1 MSAPRIL
8 RRRWPLSSASAAS
21 RRASWSWTLQKRDG
35 VREVAAGFESRLP
48 ILYERAVKPSAAMQR
63 NQGAAQITMPVI
75 AFMDDD
81 ITLHPGACERIC
93 EVFDNDES
101 RRVGGVSARIEG
113 SSHPAPRGLL
123 WWYYRLQ
130 AGYADETYGAR
141 LFGPAI
147 NCFPCYERA
156 AAGLIPADWLNSA
169 CVFYRTPV
177 FLKEQFPA
185 FEGYSYME
193 DVHLSARI
201 AKTHRLFFHAGA
213 LCDHRDGGRG
223 TRSNARE
230 IARMRIR
237 NQRRV
242 AREVL
247 DLLRARPRVE
257 ALPAENVFHHRHP
270 APPRAGLVGGDRR
283 HMERM
288 KIHGICLIKNEADI
302 AAWFLGESSR
312 WCDFIYVL
320 DTGSTDR
327 RGRSSRRPL
336 APRRKSSPSARRTS
350 RSTIN
355 CAPISSMNTDAARR
369 CRRLVVPARR
379 RRNLYRPPA

>member
-1 MSAPRIL
+1 MKLEYGMVIATHERAAHLAETLEALERQARLPARIVVVD
-8 RRRWPLSSASAAS
+8 SSKSE
-21 RRASWSWTLQKRDG
+21 G

-48 ILYERAVKPSAAMQR
+48 ILYERALKPSAAIQR
-63 NQGAAQITMPVI
+63 NQGAAKIAMPVI

-93 EVFDNDES
+93 EVFDNDAAES
-101 RRVGGVSARIEG
+101 IGGVSARIVG
-113 SSHPAPRGLL
+113 SSHPVPRGLL
-123 WWYYRLQ
+123 RWYYRLQ
-130 AGYADETYGAR
+130 AGYSDETYGAR

-147 NCFPCYERA
+147 NCFPCYERTA
-156 AAGLIPADWLNSA
+156 AELIPADWLNSA

-185 FEGYSYME
+185 FDGYSYME

-242 AREVL
+242 ALEVL
-247 DLLRARPRVE
+247 DCSGP
-257 ALPAENVFHHRHP
+257 
-270 APPRAGLVGGDRR
+270 GL
-283 HMERM
+283 EL
-288 KIHGICLIKNEADI
+288 KL
-302 AAWFLGESSR
+302 FLQKM
-312 WCDFIYVL
+312 F
-320 DTGSTDR
+320 
-327 RGRSSRRPL
+327 
-336 APRRKSSPSARRTS
+336 
-350 RSTIN
+350 STI
-355 CAPISSMNTDAARR
+355 AI
-369 CRRLVVPARR
+369 LRR
-379 RRNLYRPPA
+379 REPVWWEEIAGTWSV